1 MPEGPGKDSLVLL
14 LLLLFGDAHHTDII
28 RTLVDT
34 RDHTQPL
41 HPKGPKPSLW
51 GPASLRLAQA
61 RRVGKKPRG
70 RPSHGCRTD
79 GQPSRDFAGQ
89 GPELGRGR
97 MRIPGHVCLDSWGA
111 SWDVTWTDLDE
122 FSCYFV
128 MLKVMIASEF
138 PTFKDL

>member
-1 MPEGPGKDSLVLL
+1 MVSVCVPEGPGKDSLVLL

-61 RRVGKKPRG
+61 RRVGKNRVVDRAMAAAPMVSLHVTLLDKG
-70 RPSHGCRTD
+70 QSSAVGGCASLDACVWT
-79 GQPSRDFAGQ
+79 
-89 GPELGRGR
+89 LGEQVG
-97 MRIPGHVCLDSWGA
+97 MLPGLTWMSFHVTL
-111 SWDVTWTDLDE
+111 
-122 FSCYFV
+122 
-128 MLKVMIASEF
+128 
-138 PTFKDL
+138 